1 MPRRS
6 STNSNRLSEHS
17 DSLMQQTPIPILG
30 FKESEPEDSIDSGQI
45 CPVFSMK
52 FDNAT
57 PTYLHGCAKVL
68 AFCSKQGEVRFYS
81 QLSTKMIQELN
92 LRRSYPTCCYMH
104 LKTVAGQQQLYCE
117 IGYNDNFAIS
127 YNVYKNVVKE
137 VRFFRAQ
144 ERPRSIAA
152 PRMANNAKQQQEMS
166 HEEGVHLKKGDVNA
180 MLDIIDQ
187 IDESVAVEQQGLKYF
202 DREQT
207 TPVKFTGGV
216 RALCQTDIILSVA
229 DDHCLYLFEKCIVS
243 GFEESY

>member
-1 MPRRS
+1 
-6 STNSNRLSEHS
+6 
-17 DSLMQQTPIPILG
+17 
-30 FKESEPEDSIDSGQI
+30 
-45 CPVFSMK
+45 
-52 FDNAT
+52 
-57 PTYLHGCAKVL
+57 
-68 AFCSKQGEVRFYS
+68 
-81 QLSTKMIQELN
+81 
-92 LRRSYPTCCYMH
+92 
-104 LKTVAGQQQLYCE
+104 
-117 IGYNDNFAIS
+117 
-127 YNVYKNVVKE
+127 
-137 VRFFRAQ
+137 
-144 ERPRSIAA
+144 
-152 PRMANNAKQQQEMS
+152 MANNAKQQQEMS